1 MKILLR
7 GVDTSELPGTTYPLS
22 PPPALIPP
30 RPPTLPTHPTPHTP
44 IPFWTVCRDLN
55 MPHIGASW
63 NQIPPTP
70 LIVSNTVTCKQCHYH
85 VTDCACNVYSDVRV
99 MLCGFFVVFFFVFW
113 GGGWWCWWCGVVVVV
128 SSSSF
133 FSLSFFLFGEC
144 SQGVAAE
151 CGMHYKL

>member
-99 MLCGFFVVFFFVFW
+99 MLCGFFVVFFFFLGGW
-113 GGGWWCWWCGVVVVV
+113 GGGVGGVVLLLL
-128 SSSSF
+128 F
-133 FSLSFFLFGEC
+133 LLLLFFLFLFFFLVSAHRG
-144 SQGVAAE
+144 
-151 CGMHYKL
+151 